1 MNGLRKF
8 VVATLVLA
16 SPTLTLAQQPATI
29 SGRVTAETGGPLAGA
44 SVFLGGDP
52 SARPPTRR
60 GATPSRFP
68 EPG

>member
-44 SVFLGGDP
+44 SVFLEGG
-52 SARPPTRR
+52 SVGST
-60 GATPSRFP
+60 
-68 EPG
+68 